1 MERLFSMKYF
11 DEGREKNWGS
21 LPSHWCFV
29 NENSWEWSEGESF
42 PRSPAQLGVWW
53 NYAGGCTV
61 TSGQAG
67 SCHSHFTLNNRALNT
82 EHRYVHTKTAT
93 KGVADVDTD
102 DDVDVYAITWTQ
114 SDWTVDTSPW
124 GNTFSTQYLIF
135 VTDQFHWT
143 VDMPWPDHRL
153 VDTEPAPALQ
163 VFVLVTTLTRNSI
176 KKVRSE
182 SEHNTNL
189 THRAETGSHYN
200 STRQQTAMK
209 SQDFQSM
216 SEL

>member
-1 MERLFSMKYF
+1 MFNRSTSVGLRSHAIKILTPKINYGETFLNEIFWRGS
-11 DEGREKNWGS
+11 REELRKSPVSLMFCQWEQLGVKWG
-21 LPSHWCFV
+21 
-29 NENSWEWSEGESF
+29 GELS
-42 PRSPAQLGVWW
+42 SPAQLGVWW

-82 EHRYVHTKTAT
+82 EHRYVHTKTVT

-135 VTDQFHWT
+135 VTDQFPGQWT
-143 VDMPWPDHRL
+143 CHDQT
-153 VDTEPAPALQ
+153 TEWW
-163 VFVLVTTLTRNSI
+163 TLSQPQPC
-176 KKVRSE
+176 RSL
-182 SEHNTNL
+182 SWSRH
-189 THRAETGSHYN
+189 
-200 STRQQTAMK
+200 
-209 SQDFQSM
+209 SQGIQ
-216 SEL
+216 